1 MVTTVDEL
9 QVVIGANSEEFQS
22 EMQKTQKQLN
32 TFSKSFDGI
41 SAGMATAAVAAGNLI
56 AKAVEKIVATV
67 SSNIDYAVRRLDS
80 LNRFPIVMQ
89 NLGISTSEATNA
101 INSLSEYT
109 LGLPTTLNDAA
120 EKVQYFTSATNNVWQ
135 SIKIFQALNDAIVS
149 GAQTADVQNTALYQ
163 WSQAIV
169 RGSFDIEREFNAMV
183 VANAKA
189 VNEISERLLGTG
201 KNFNDLWE
209 ALKNGTVTT
218 YDMVNAMVYLDQNG
232 VGGLESWGERARKSV
247 AGIDTAIVRF
257 KTNIGKAVAVV
268 ASEIGWKNI
277 YTFVNNVG
285 DAIYKAGTY
294 VAAFT
299 RILKEAFAWVSALF
313 GGGSGSTSEVVK
325 ETGSA
330 ASNTASMASGA
341 ADTADGLSDAAGAA
355 KKLNKQLAAFD
366 EMNVLREQDAS
377 GGGGSGGGG
386 AGGGGAGGYN
396 FDWDTSIVEGA
407 ADKIA
412 KLVDK
417 LKKKLKELFGEF
429 DIEKIGKAIKRFVE
443 DVKKF
448 TEPIMRILSDIWN
461 EYLRPLVNWTGNELL
476 PAFLNALG
484 GAINLVGTVI
494 GTFWD
499 KCLRPFIDDFLKPIA
514 QWTGGIIVNVLN
526 WIGDALRGLAS
537 NQGAVDAIAGSL
549 KLLMEAFISF
559 KVVTAVSD
567 AINIFGGA
575 LTALKGQASS
585 VITPMSSLAFAV
597 GSSTNNYQMMAAAT
611 QMAGIS
617 VGSFGTT
624 LKGVLDAVISPTTIA
639 MLGLVA
645 VMEAVQVITEY
656 VKLKNMEAAAAL
668 AEYNM
673 RVFTE
678 EEAHQAVNDAIQA
691 QLDLKDQLLG
701 IQKEL
706 ADATLSLLQAQDN
719 ETAARGA
726 AEIVARKYNMT
737 LDEAKDYVHNLD
749 VMSGNLN
756 ATDRELADT
765 ILELES
771 KEGKLREAQD
781 AVTKSKEKQNQ
792 ASYDLG
798 SQAWKEYAM
807 QQLIEMQNKLNEG
820 SYMEVVDALEEVSN
834 ATVTY
839 TDENGK
845 MCQITGEDMK
855 NMADYLGDLLED
867 MDTDQS
873 RAWSRAWE
881 SANYSTN
888 NIRGAMQNLGVDA
901 RRYGSEIPAGISSGI
916 QNGQSGVLGVIGS
929 LGSNIMNTF
938 KRVLGI
944 SSPSKVFAEFGGWI
958 DKGLANGIESDASA
972 VTETVSNLARDTFG
986 AFNDYAIDT
995 NISAGLS
1002 RASLASLG
1010 EATQELMVDAE
1021 QTPVH
1026 VVVKVGEDT
1035 LIDRIVSGINDLSQ
1049 LSNRSVINV

>member
-9 QVVIGANSEEFQS
+9 QVVIGANSEEFQN

-41 SAGMATAAVAAGNLI
+41 TAGMATAAVAAGNLI
-56 AKAVEKIVATV
+56 AKAVEKVVSTV

-89 NLGISTSEATNA
+89 NLGISTEDASNA
-101 INSLSEYT
+101 INTLSEYT
-109 LGLPTTLNDAA
+109 VNLPTTLNDAA
-120 EKVQYFTSATNNVWQ
+120 EKVQYFTSSTNNVWQ
-135 SIKIFQALNDAIVS
+135 SIKIFEALNDAIVS
-149 GAQTADVQNTALYQ
+149 GAQSADVQSTALYQ

-189 VNEISERLLGTG
+189 VNEISERLLGAG

-218 YDMVNAMVYLDQNG
+218 YDMVNAMVYLDEHG
-232 VGGLESWGERARKSV
+232 VGGLESWSKRAQNSV
-247 AGIDTAIVRF
+247 AGIDTAITRF

-268 ASEIGWKNI
+268 ASEIGWKNL

-294 VAAFT
+294 VAAFV
-299 RILKEAFAWVSALF
+299 RILKEAFAWISALF
-313 GGGSGSTSEVVK
+313 GGGSGSTADIVK

-330 ASNTASMASGA
+330 ADNTASMASGA
-341 ADTADGLSDAAGAA
+341 AGTAEGLEDAAGAA
-355 KKLNKQLAAFD
+355 KKLNKQLSAFD

-377 GGGGSGGGG
+377 GSGSGGSGGS
-386 AGGGGAGGYN
+386 GGGGAGGYN
-396 FDWDTSIVEGA
+396 FDWDTSIVESAG
-407 ADKIA
+407 DKIA
-412 KLVDK
+412 KIVDK

-443 DVKKF
+443 DIKKF
-448 TEPIMRILSDIWN
+448 TEPLTRILSDIWN

-514 QWTGGIIVNVLN
+514 QWTGGVIVNVLN

-549 KLLMEAFISF
+549 KILLEAFISF

-585 VITPMSSLAFAV
+585 VVTPMSSLAFAV

-656 VKLKNMEAAAAL
+656 IKLKDMEAAAAL
-668 AEYNM
+668 AEYNAK
-673 RVFTE
+673 VFNE
-678 EEAHQAVNDAIQA
+678 EKAHAMVNDAIQA
-691 QLDLKDQLLG
+691 QLDLKDKLLG
-701 IQKEL
+701 IQKDL
-706 ADATLSLLQAQDN
+706 ADATLSLLDAQ
-719 ETAARGA
+719 TAESASRKA
-726 AEIVARKYNMT
+726 AEIVAQKYNMT
-737 LDEAKDYVHNLD
+737 LEEAKEYVHSLD
-749 VMSGNLN
+749 TVSGNLTE
-756 ATDRELADT
+756 TDLELTRA
-765 ILELES
+765 ISELES

-781 AVTKSKEKQNQ
+781 AVTKSKEAQTK

-798 SQAWKEYAM
+798 SEAWAEYAGQKALELQSM
-807 QQLIEMQNKLNEG
+807 INEG
-820 SYMEVVDALEEVSN
+820 RYMDVAAALEEVTN
-834 ATVTY
+834 ATITY

-845 MCQITGEDMK
+845 MCEITGEDMK
-855 NMADYLGDLLED
+855 NMADYLGDLMED
-867 MDTDQS
+867 IDSDQG
-873 RAWSRAWE
+873 RAWSHAWE
-881 SANYSTN
+881 SANYSTS
-888 NIRGAMQNLGVDA
+888 NIRGALKNLGVDA
-901 RRYGSEIPAGISSGI
+901 KSYGSEIPAGISQGI

-938 KRVLGI
+938 KRMLGI
-944 SSPSKVFAEFGGWI
+944 ASPSKVFAEFGGWI
-958 DKGLANGIESDASA
+958 DKGLANGIENDATI
-972 VTETVSNLARDTFG
+972 VTDTVSDLAKDTVG

-1010 EATQELMVDAE
+1010 EATQELLVDAE

>member
-1 MVTTVDEL
+1 MAITTVDEL
-9 QVVIGANSEEFQS
+9 QVVIGANSDDFQDGL
-22 EMQKTQKQLN
+22 QKTQKQLN
-32 TFSKSFDGI
+32 AFSKSFDGI

-56 AKAVEKIVATV
+56 AKAVEKVVSTI

-89 NLGISTSEATNA
+89 NLGISTEDASNA

-109 LGLPTTLNDAA
+109 VNLPTTLNDAA

-135 SIKIFQALNDAIVS
+135 SIKIFEALNDAIVS
-149 GAQTADVQNTALYQ
+149 GAQTAEVQSTALYQ

-218 YDMVNAMVYLDQNG
+218 YDMVNAMVYLDEHG
-232 VGGLESWGERARKSV
+232 VGGLESWSKRAMNSV
-247 AGIDTAIVRF
+247 AGIDTAITRF
-257 KTNIGKAVAVV
+257 KTNLGKAVAVV

-277 YTFVNNVG
+277 YTFINNVG

-313 GGGSGSTSEVVK
+313 GGGSGSTADIVK

-341 ADTADGLSDAAGAA
+341 ADTAEGISDAAGAA
-355 KKLNKQLAAFD
+355 KKLNKQLSAFD
-366 EMNVLREQDAS
+366 EMNVLREQDSSS
-377 GGGGSGGGG
+377 GGGSGGSGGGG
-386 AGGGGAGGYN
+386 GAGAYN
-396 FDWDTSIVEGA
+396 FDWDTSIVESAG
-407 ADKIA
+407 DKIA
-412 KLVDK
+412 KIVDK
-417 LKKKLKELFGEF
+417 LKKKLKELFGDF
-429 DIEKIGKAIKRFVE
+429 DIEKIGKAIKRFV
-443 DVKKF
+443 DDLKKL
-448 TEPIMRILSDIWN
+448 TDPLVRILDDIWN
-461 EYLRPLVNWTGNELL
+461 EYLRPFVNWAGNELL

-484 GAINLVGTVI
+484 GAINFVGTVI

-514 QWTGGIIVNVLN
+514 QWTGGVIVNVLN
-526 WIGDALRGLAS
+526 WIGDGLRGLAS
-537 NQGAVDAIAGSL
+537 NQGAIDAIANSL
-549 KLLMEAFISF
+549 KLLLEAFLSF

-567 AINIFGGA
+567 AINVFGGA
-575 LTALKGQASS
+575 LTALKGQTAS
-585 VITPMSSLAFAV
+585 VVTPMSALALQI

-611 QMAGIS
+611 QMAGIQ
-617 VGSFGTT
+617 VGSFGST

-656 VKLKNMEAAAAL
+656 VKLKEMEAAAAL
-668 AEYNM
+668 AEYNAKI
-673 RVFTE
+673 FTE
-678 EEAHQAVNDAIQA
+678 EEAHEAVNDAIQA
-691 QLDLKDQLLG
+691 QLDLKDKLLG

-706 ADATLSLLQAQDN
+706 ADATLSLMEAQDK
-719 ETAARGA
+719 EAAA
-726 AEIVARKYNMT
+726 QVVAESVAQKYNMT
-737 LDEAKDYVHNLD
+737 LDQAREYVHNLD
-749 VMSGNLN
+749 IESGNL
-756 ATDRELADT
+756 TEQDRELADAVY
-765 ILELES
+765 ELES

-781 AVTKSKEKQNQ
+781 AVTESKKKQSQ

-834 ATVTY
+834 ATITY

-881 SANYSTN
+881 AANYSTN

-901 RRYGSEIPAGISSGI
+901 KRYGSEIPAGISSGI

-972 VTETVSNLARDTFG
+972 VTETVGNLARDTFS

-1002 RASLASLG
+1002 RASLSSLG
-1010 EATQELMVDAE
+1010 EATQELLVDAE

-1035 LIDRIVSGINDLSQ
+1035 LIDRVVAGINDLSQ